1 MIFVIIMSSNI
12 NLLYIIKSY
21 NDVVFINSD
30 KKNVRKVMQEED
42 FKVQKV
48 IAAIIGT
55 SAISAVAATQAN
67 AATTHT
73 VKPGESV
80 WAISNKYGISIAK
93 LKSLNNLTSNLIFPN
108 QVLKVSGSSNS
119 TSNSSRP
126 STNSGGGSYY
136 TVQAGDSLSLIA
148 SKYGTTY
155 QNIMRLNG
163 LNNFFIY
170 PGQKLKV
177 SGTASSSN
185 STSNSSR
192 PSTNSS
198 GGSYYTV
205 QAGDSLS
212 LIASKY
218 GTTYQ
223 NIMRLNGLNNFFI
236 YPGQKLKVTG
246 NASTN
251 SGSTTTTNRGYN
263 TPVFNHQNLYTWGQC
278 TYHVFNRRAE
288 IGKGISTYWWNA
300 NNWDNAAAADGY
312 TIDNRPTVGS
322 IAQTDVGY
330 YGHVMFIERVNND
343 GSILVSEMN
352 YSAAPGILTYRTVP
366 AYQVNNYRYIH

>member
-1 MIFVIIMSSNI
+1 MSSNI

-30 KKNVRKVMQEED
+30 KKNVRKVKQEED
-42 FKVQKV
+42 FKVQKKV

-155 QNIMRLNG
+155 QNIM
-163 LNNFFIY
+163 
-170 PGQKLKV
+170 
-177 SGTASSSN
+177 S
-185 STSNSSR
+185 
-192 PSTNSS
+192 
-198 GGSYYTV
+198 
-205 QAGDSLS
+205 
-212 LIASKY
+212 
-218 GTTYQ
+218 
-223 NIMRLNGLNNFFI
+223 LNGLNNFFI

-246 NASTN
+246 NATSSN
-251 SGSTTTTNRGYN
+251 SASATTTNRGYN
-263 TPVFNHQNLYTWGQC
+263 TPVFSHQNLYTWGQC

-330 YGHVMFIERVNND
+330 YGHVMFVERVNND

>member
-1 MIFVIIMSSNI
+1 
-12 NLLYIIKSY
+12 
-21 NDVVFINSD
+21 
-30 KKNVRKVMQEED
+30 MQ
-42 FKVQKV
+42 KKV

-185 STSNSSR
+185 AASNSSR
-192 PSTNSS
+192 PSTNS
-198 GGSYYTV
+198 GS
-205 QAGDSLS
+205 A
-212 LIASKY
+212 
-218 GTTYQ
+218 
-223 NIMRLNGLNNFFI
+223 
-236 YPGQKLKVTG
+236 
-246 NASTN
+246 
-251 SGSTTTTNRGYN
+251 TTTNRGYN
-263 TPVFNHQNLYTWGQC
+263 TPVFSHQNLYTWGQC

-330 YGHVMFIERVNND
+330 YGHVMFVERVNND

>member
-1 MIFVIIMSSNI
+1 
-12 NLLYIIKSY
+12 
-21 NDVVFINSD
+21 
-30 KKNVRKVMQEED
+30 MQEED
-42 FKVQKV
+42 FKVQKKV

-108 QVLKVSGSSNS
+108 QVLKVSG
-119 TSNSSRP
+119 
-126 STNSGGGSYY
+126 
-136 TVQAGDSLSLIA
+136 
-148 SKYGTTY
+148 
-155 QNIMRLNG
+155 
-163 LNNFFIY
+163 
-170 PGQKLKV
+170 
-177 SGTASSSN
+177 SSN

-263 TPVFNHQNLYTWGQC
+263 TPVFSHQNLYTWGQC

-330 YGHVMFIERVNND
+330 YGHVMFVERVNND

>member
-1 MIFVIIMSSNI
+1 
-12 NLLYIIKSY
+12 
-21 NDVVFINSD
+21 
-30 KKNVRKVMQEED
+30 
-42 FKVQKV
+42 
-48 IAAIIGT
+48 
-55 SAISAVAATQAN
+55 
-67 AATTHT
+67 
-73 VKPGESV
+73 
-80 WAISNKYGISIAK
+80 KYGTTYQNIMR
-93 LKSLNNLTSNLIFPN
+93 LNGLNNFFIYPG
-108 QVLKVSGSSNS
+108 QKLKVSGTASSSNAA
-119 TSNSSRP
+119 SNSSRP

-155 QNIMRLNG
+155 QKIM
-163 LNNFFIY
+163 
-170 PGQKLKV
+170 
-177 SGTASSSN
+177 S
-185 STSNSSR
+185 
-192 PSTNSS
+192 
-198 GGSYYTV
+198 
-205 QAGDSLS
+205 
-212 LIASKY
+212 
-218 GTTYQ
+218 
-223 NIMRLNGLNNFFI
+223 LNGLNNFFI

-251 SGSTTTTNRGYN
+251 SGSATTTNRDYN
-263 TPVFNHQNLYTWGQC
+263 TPVFSHQNLYTWGQC

-330 YGHVMFIERVNND
+330 YGHVMFVERVNND

>member
-1 MIFVIIMSSNI
+1 MSSNI

-30 KKNVRKVMQEED
+30 KRMLGKLSKRRILKC
-42 FKVQKV
+42 KKV

-170 PGQKLKV
+170 PGQ
-177 SGTASSSN
+177 N
-185 STSNSSR
+185 
-192 PSTNSS
+192 
-198 GGSYYTV
+198 
-205 QAGDSLS
+205 
-212 LIASKY
+212 
-218 GTTYQ
+218 
-223 NIMRLNGLNNFFI
+223 
-236 YPGQKLKVTG
+236 
-246 NASTN
+246 
-251 SGSTTTTNRGYN
+251 
-263 TPVFNHQNLYTWGQC
+263 
-278 TYHVFNRRAE
+278 
-288 IGKGISTYWWNA
+288 
-300 NNWDNAAAADGY
+300 
-312 TIDNRPTVGS
+312 
-322 IAQTDVGY
+322 
-330 YGHVMFIERVNND
+330 
-343 GSILVSEMN
+343 
-352 YSAAPGILTYRTVP
+352 
-366 AYQVNNYRYIH
+366 

>member
-1 MIFVIIMSSNI
+1 
-12 NLLYIIKSY
+12 
-21 NDVVFINSD
+21 
-30 KKNVRKVMQEED
+30 MQ
-42 FKVQKV
+42 KKV

-93 LKSLNNLTSNLIFPN
+93 LKSLNNLTSNLIFSN

-155 QNIMRLNG
+155 QSIMRLNG

-185 STSNSSR
+185 AASNSSR
-192 PSTNSS
+192 PSTNSG

-223 NIMRLNGLNNFFI
+223 KIMSLNGLNNFFI

-246 NASTN
+246 NATSSN
-251 SGSTTTTNRGYN
+251 SASATTTNRGYN
-263 TPVFNHQNLYTWGQC
+263 TPVFSHQNLYTWGQC

-330 YGHVMFIERVNND
+330 YGHVMFVERVNND

>member
-1 MIFVIIMSSNI
+1 
-12 NLLYIIKSY
+12 
-21 NDVVFINSD
+21 
-30 KKNVRKVMQEED
+30 MQ
-42 FKVQKV
+42 KKV

-108 QVLKVSGSSNS
+108 QVLKVSG
-119 TSNSSRP
+119 
-126 STNSGGGSYY
+126 
-136 TVQAGDSLSLIA
+136 
-148 SKYGTTY
+148 
-155 QNIMRLNG
+155 
-163 LNNFFIY
+163 
-170 PGQKLKV
+170 
-177 SGTASSSN
+177 SSN

-288 IGKGISTYWWNA
+288 IGEGISTYWWNA

-330 YGHVMFIERVNND
+330 YGHVMFVERVNND

>member
-1 MIFVIIMSSNI
+1 
-12 NLLYIIKSY
+12 
-21 NDVVFINSD
+21 
-30 KKNVRKVMQEED
+30 MQ
-42 FKVQKV
+42 KKV

-185 STSNSSR
+185 AASNSSR
-192 PSTNSS
+192 PSTNSG

-223 NIMRLNGLNNFFI
+223 KIMSLNGLNNFFI

-246 NASTN
+246 NVSTN
-251 SGSTTTTNRGYN
+251 SGSATTTNRGYN
-263 TPVFNHQNLYTWGQC
+263 TPVF
-278 TYHVFNRRAE
+278 
-288 IGKGISTYWWNA
+288 S
-300 NNWDNAAAADGY
+300 
-312 TIDNRPTVGS
+312 
-322 IAQTDVGY
+322 
-330 YGHVMFIERVNND
+330 
-343 GSILVSEMN
+343 
-352 YSAAPGILTYRTVP
+352 
-366 AYQVNNYRYIH
+366 

>member
-1 MIFVIIMSSNI
+1 MSSNI

-30 KKNVRKVMQEED
+30 KKNVRKVKQEED
-42 FKVQKV
+42 FKVQKKV

-177 SGTASSSN
+177 TGNATSSN
-185 STSNSSR
+185 S
-192 PSTNSS
+192 
-198 GGSYYTV
+198 
-205 QAGDSLS
+205 
-212 LIASKY
+212 AS
-218 GTTYQ
+218 
-223 NIMRLNGLNNFFI
+223 
-236 YPGQKLKVTG
+236 
-246 NASTN
+246 A
-251 SGSTTTTNRGYN
+251 TTTNRGYN
-263 TPVFNHQNLYTWGQC
+263 TPVFSHQNLYTWGQC

-330 YGHVMFIERVNND
+330 YGHVMFVERVNND

>member
-1 MIFVIIMSSNI
+1 
-12 NLLYIIKSY
+12 
-21 NDVVFINSD
+21 
-30 KKNVRKVMQEED
+30 MQEED
-42 FKVQKV
+42 FKVQKKV

-185 STSNSSR
+185 SASNSSR
-192 PSTNSS
+192 PSTNSC

-330 YGHVMFIERVNND
+330 YGHVMFVERVNND

>member
-1 MIFVIIMSSNI
+1 
-12 NLLYIIKSY
+12 
-21 NDVVFINSD
+21 
-30 KKNVRKVMQEED
+30 MQ
-42 FKVQKV
+42 KKV

-185 STSNSSR
+185 AASNSSR
-192 PSTNSS
+192 PSTNSG

-223 NIMRLNGLNNFFI
+223 KIMSLNGLNNFFI

-251 SGSTTTTNRGYN
+251 SGSATTTNRGYN
-263 TPVFNHQNLYTWGQC
+263 TPVFSHQNLYTWAQC

-330 YGHVMFIERVNND
+330 YGHVMFVERVNND

>member
-1 MIFVIIMSSNI
+1 MRLN
-12 NLLYIIKSY
+12 
-21 NDVVFINSD
+21 
-30 KKNVRKVMQEED
+30 
-42 FKVQKV
+42 
-48 IAAIIGT
+48 G
-55 SAISAVAATQAN
+55 
-67 AATTHT
+67 
-73 VKPGESV
+73 
-80 WAISNKYGISIAK
+80 
-93 LKSLNNLTSNLIFPN
+93 LNNFFIYPG
-108 QVLKVSGSSNS
+108 QKLKVSGTASSSNAA
-119 TSNSSRP
+119 SNSSRP

-155 QNIMRLNG
+155 QKIM
-163 LNNFFIY
+163 
-170 PGQKLKV
+170 
-177 SGTASSSN
+177 S
-185 STSNSSR
+185 
-192 PSTNSS
+192 
-198 GGSYYTV
+198 
-205 QAGDSLS
+205 
-212 LIASKY
+212 
-218 GTTYQ
+218 
-223 NIMRLNGLNNFFI
+223 LNGLNNFFI

-246 NASTN
+246 NVSTN
-251 SGSTTTTNRGYN
+251 SGSATTTNRGYN
-263 TPVFNHQNLYTWGQC
+263 TPVFSHQNLYTWGQC

-330 YGHVMFIERVNND
+330 YGHVMFVERVNND

>member
-21 NDVVFINSD
+21 NDIVFINSD

>member
-1 MIFVIIMSSNI
+1 M
-12 NLLYIIKSY
+12 
-21 NDVVFINSD
+21 
-30 KKNVRKVMQEED
+30 
-42 FKVQKV
+42 
-48 IAAIIGT
+48 
-55 SAISAVAATQAN
+55 
-67 AATTHT
+67 
-73 VKPGESV
+73 

-185 STSNSSR
+185 SASNSSR

-263 TPVFNHQNLYTWGQC
+263 TPVFNHQ
-278 TYHVFNRRAE
+278 TYIHGVNVHIMYLIVVLKLVKVLAL
-288 IGKGISTYWWNA
+288 IGGMQITGITQRLQMVTQL
-300 NNWDNAAAADGY
+300 
-312 TIDNRPTVGS
+312 TID
-322 IAQTDVGY
+322 
-330 YGHVMFIERVNND
+330 
-343 GSILVSEMN
+343 L
-352 YSAAPGILTYRTVP
+352 L
-366 AYQVNNYRYIH
+366 

>member
-12 NLLYIIKSY
+12 NLIYIIKSY
-21 NDVVFINSD
+21 NDIVFINSD
-30 KKNVRKVMQEED
+30 KRMLGKLCKRRILKC
-42 FKVQKV
+42 KKV

-170 PGQKLKV
+170 PGQKLK
-177 SGTASSSN
+177 
-185 STSNSSR
+185 
-192 PSTNSS
+192 
-198 GGSYYTV
+198 
-205 QAGDSLS
+205 
-212 LIASKY
+212 
-218 GTTYQ
+218 
-223 NIMRLNGLNNFFI
+223 
-236 YPGQKLKVTG
+236 
-246 NASTN
+246 
-251 SGSTTTTNRGYN
+251 
-263 TPVFNHQNLYTWGQC
+263 
-278 TYHVFNRRAE
+278 
-288 IGKGISTYWWNA
+288 
-300 NNWDNAAAADGY
+300 
-312 TIDNRPTVGS
+312 
-322 IAQTDVGY
+322 
-330 YGHVMFIERVNND
+330 
-343 GSILVSEMN
+343 
-352 YSAAPGILTYRTVP
+352 
-366 AYQVNNYRYIH
+366 YQVLQAQVILRAIVAVHQRIQAVDHITQYKQVTHCH

>member
-1 MIFVIIMSSNI
+1 
-12 NLLYIIKSY
+12 
-21 NDVVFINSD
+21 
-30 KKNVRKVMQEED
+30 MQEED
-42 FKVQKV
+42 FKVQKKV

-119 TSNSSRP
+119 TSNSSRQ
-126 STNSGGGSYY
+126 STNSG
-136 TVQAGDSLSLIA
+136 
-148 SKYGTTY
+148 
-155 QNIMRLNG
+155 
-163 LNNFFIY
+163 
-170 PGQKLKV
+170 
-177 SGTASSSN
+177 
-185 STSNSSR
+185 
-192 PSTNSS
+192 

-330 YGHVMFIERVNND
+330 YGHVMFVERVNND